1 MSLEDHPDILEAYD
15 RTVEAL
21 YYITGC
27 TDNEAEEFI
36 DSMADLIFT
45 TMQTYLKEEEKN
57 EPHNH

>member
-1 MSLEDHPDILEAYD
+1 MNLTEHPDILEAYE

-36 DSMADLIFT
+36 DSMANLIFT
-45 TMQTYLKEEEKN
+45 MMRTYLKETN
-57 EPHNH
+57 ATDHH